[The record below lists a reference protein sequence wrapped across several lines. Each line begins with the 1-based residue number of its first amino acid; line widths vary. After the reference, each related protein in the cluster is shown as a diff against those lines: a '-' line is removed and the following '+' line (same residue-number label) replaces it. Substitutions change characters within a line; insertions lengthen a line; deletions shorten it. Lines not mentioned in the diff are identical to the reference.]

1 MAKVSAESNPSI
13 SNPQNVPLQQPIQSN
28 QNPSNVFSFGFG
40 FPPNMNLPQ
49 NAQIRT
55 NNGNPSGNVVI
66 RAVSTDGNIQ
76 NLQNLSQTVNNLIGN
91 LMGSPQNVS
100 NQNITQN
107 NNNLSQSQP
116 QAQPQNQSNP
126 IIINNNNN
134 NQQNNVQN
142 NDVCYL
148 QSFYI
153 NFNLY
158 YFQES

>member
-1 MAKVSAESNPSI
+1 MAKISAESNPSI
-13 SNPQNVPLQQPIQSN
+13 SNPQSIPLQQPNQPS

-40 FPPNMNLPQ
+40 LPPNMNLPQ

-55 NNGNPSGNVVI
+55 NNTNSSGNVVI
-66 RAVSTDGNIQ
+66 RAVSTDG

-91 LMGSPQNVS
+91 LMGPQNVS

-107 NNNLSQSQP
+107 NNIPPQSQP
-116 QAQPQNQSNP
+116 LSQPQNQSNP

-134 NQQNNVQN
+134 NHQNNVQN